1 MTDMKSFIAAMP
13 KAELHVHL
21 EGTLEAEMK
30 FVLAERNN
38 VTLPYANVEE
48 MKAGY
53 IYHDLP
59 SFLQVFYE
67 GAKVLFTEQDFF
79 DLCYA
84 YLKKAASQKVLYSE
98 MFFDPQQ
105 HTDRGVPIATVID
118 GLYRATQE
126 AEVDFGIKSKLI
138 LCFVR
143 ELSAESALA
152 TIKSAL
158 PHAHKLIGL
167 GLDSDENGNPPI
179 KFAES
184 FRIARDA
191 GLHLTAHCDLD
202 QPNTHEHIRQALED
216 IKVERIDHGAN
227 ILQDEKLIAIAKDK
241 GMYFTVCP
249 FANEVCRPGDKQQIL
264 RSMLDLGLKA
274 TVNSDDPAY
283 MLGYYI
289 NENFDIAQREAGL
302 SAAEMIQLSRNA
314 FNAAWISEDERAAY
328 LGKLDAFASEW
339 A

>member
-1 MTDMKSFIAAMP
+1 MTDMKSFISAKP

-30 FVLAERNN
+30 FVLAQRNN
-38 VTLPYANVEE
+38 VTLPYADIEA
-48 MKAGY
+48 MKASY

-84 YLKKAASQKVLYSE
+84 V
-98 MFFDPQQ
+98 
-105 HTDRGVPIATVID
+105 
-118 GLYRATQE
+118 
-126 AEVDFGIKSKLI
+126 
-138 LCFVR
+138 
-143 ELSAESALA
+143 
-152 TIKSAL
+152 
-158 PHAHKLIGL
+158 PHAHKLIGV
-167 GLDSDENGNPPI
+167 GLDSDENGIPPA
-179 KFAES
+179 KFAEC
-184 FRIARDA
+184 FRIAREA

-202 QPNTHEHIRQALED
+202 QPNTHEHIRQVLED
-216 IKVERIDHGAN
+216 VQTERIDHGAN
-227 ILQDEKLIAIAKDK
+227 ILQDEKLIAIAKAK

-264 RSMLDLGLKA
+264 RAMLDLGLKA

-289 NENFDIAQREAGL
+289 NENFEIAQREAGL
-302 SAAEMIQLSRNA
+302 TVQEMIQLSRNA
-314 FNAAWISEDERAAY
+314 FNAAWISADERAAY
-328 LGKLDAFASEW
+328 QAKLDKFANEW

>member
-1 MTDMKSFIAAMP
+1 MTDMKSFIAALP
-13 KAELHVHL
+13 KAELHIHL

-30 FVLAERNN
+30 FVLAERNK
-38 VTLPYANVEE
+38 VTLPYANIEE
-48 MKAGY
+48 MKASY
-53 IYHDLP
+53 IFHDLP

-79 DLCYA
+79 DLAYA
-84 YLKKAASQKVLYSE
+84 YLKKAASQNVLYAE

-126 AEVDFGIKSKLI
+126 AEADFGIKSKLI

-143 ELSAESALA
+143 ELSADSALA
-152 TIKSAL
+152 TIKSAV
-158 PHAHKLIGL
+158 PHAQKLIGV
-167 GLDSDENGNPPI
+167 GLDSDENGNPPA
-179 KFAES
+179 KFAEC
-184 FRIARDA
+184 FRIAREA
-191 GLHLTAHCDLD
+191 GLHITVHCDLD

-227 ILQDEKLIAIAKDK
+227 ILQNEALMAIAKAK
-241 GMYFTVCP
+241 NMHFTVCP
-249 FANEVCRPGDKQQIL
+249 YSNEVCRPGDKQAIL
-264 RSMLDLGLKA
+264 RGMLDNGLKP

-283 MLGYYI
+283 MLGLYM
-289 NENFDIAQREAGL
+289 NENFEIAQRDAGL
-302 SAAEMIQLSRNA
+302 SLAEMIELSRNA
-314 FNAAWISEDERAAY
+314 FNAAWVSDEDRAEF
-328 LGKLDAFASEW
+328 LGKLDKFAKEW